1 MRIPVFP
8 IGTPIVID
16 AQAEQNANAITEK
29 ENVLLEKRNVVLQ
42 GGGQKY
48 IDRTHAKGKMTAW
61 ERIEWMCDDDA
72 PFTRGT
78 LVNWGR
84 GFHDGRERLAP
95 GAGFLLFYKGPQSL
109 GHDYCQ

>member
-8 IGTPIVID
+8 IGAPIVID
-16 AQAEQNANAITEK
+16 PQAEQNANAITEK
-29 ENVLLEKRNVVLQ
+29 ESALLEKRNVVLQ

-72 PFTRGT
+72 PILPVGT
-78 LVNWGR
+78 LVNWGVVFTME
-84 GFHDGRERLAP
+84 GEKDW
-95 GAGFLLFYKGPQSL
+95 LLEQDYLPSL
-109 GHDYCQ
+109 QRFTIVG